1 MDRIYNYFSKQII
14 DYFSLTADQFDR
26 LTDQQSDILSYI
38 FDYGSISPMEAFSD
52 LNITKLS
59 TRISEMKAMGIEFD
73 QAFETRKNRFGKTV
87 RYMRYRRAAA

>member
-26 LTDQQSDILSYI
+26 LTDQQSDILRYI
-38 FDYGSISPMEAFSD
+38 FDYGSISTMEAFSD

-87 RYMRYRRAAA
+87 RFMRYRRAA